1 MELIKKYNGYAS
13 YAIAVLSIVIGFI
26 MYATTETGVAT
37 STDIFLY
44 ASYLFIFLVILAIL
58 GGSGIALATNPQAM
72 MRTLIS
78 TGIIIVVFLLFYFIA
93 DGTVTEEFKKIKGT
107 FEVSS
112 FAIKLTEGCFYVV
125 YLLMFGILGALAWGG
140 VKSIMDN

>member
-44 ASYLFIFLVILAIL
+44 ASYLFIILVILAIL
-58 GGSGIALATNPQAM
+58 GGFVVSLATDPKSM
-72 MRTLIS
+72 MRSLIS
-78 TGIIIVVFLLFYFIA
+78 AGIIFLVFLVFYFLA

-112 FAIKLTEGCFYVV
+112 FALKFTDGAFYVV
-125 YLLMFGILGALAWGG
+125 YILITGVQAAWIWGWI
-140 VKSIMDN
+140 KSFFN